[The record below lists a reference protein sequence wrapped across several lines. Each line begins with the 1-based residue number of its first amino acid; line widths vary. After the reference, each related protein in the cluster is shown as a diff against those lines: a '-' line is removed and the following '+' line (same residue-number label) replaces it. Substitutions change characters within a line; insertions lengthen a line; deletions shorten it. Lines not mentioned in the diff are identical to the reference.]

1 MKNPA
6 NQHHGTVPEHHQAHD
21 RQVCLTHPSQAELE
35 KRCVHLCPDIAPNN
49 LNIPISGNVS
59 SRAKTAMAA
68 VDDRH
73 MWEWDPYETSQ
84 KRDFIYRPSSS
95 TPVLPPTKTRAHRNS
110 YALACPVG
118 ATVYN
123 EDFCWKPAAKP
134 DSIRTGSASG
144 NRRNNPHPSQSFMV
158 WRLPKGQ
165 KQSSVGGWSPWKSP
179 PSEEEI
185 RNALTAQYRSTYRT
199 DYLGMPQ
206 GLQLI
211 PPILTPLNHKR
222 QVPHCTHTEMRH
234 NYRQPRERSELRGN
248 MSRYGCNALHG
259 VAPRGI
265 VPTVVHGHIHNQENS
280 SQLTT
285 YDRHFGGITTDV
297 SAVLRSLQP
306 QELQQF
312 CRHLPNKDK
321 EVVQTFL
328 HRVPPTSQVKRGTK
342 SPVLPP
348 ALYRSEWM
356 SGWPGPL

>member
-6 NQHHGTVPEHHQAHD
+6 NQHHGTVPEHHQTHD
-21 RQVCLTHPSQAELE
+21 RDVCITHPSQAELE

-49 LNIPISGNVS
+49 QNIPISGNVS

-68 VDDRH
+68 V
-73 MWEWDPYETSQ
+73 EWDPYETSQ

-95 TPVLPPTKTRAHRNS
+95 TPVLHPTTIRAQRTS

-118 ATVYN
+118 ETVYN
-123 EDFCWKPAAKP
+123 EDFCWKPATKL

-144 NRRNNPHPSQSFMV
+144 NRRNNPHTSQ
-158 WRLPKGQ
+158 GQ
-165 KQSSVGGWSPWKSP
+165 KQSSAGGWSPWKSP

-185 RNALTAQYRSTYRT
+185 RNALTAQYRSTYQT

-206 GLQLI
+206 GLHLTH
-211 PPILTPLNHKR
+211 PILTPLNHTR

-248 MSRYGCNALHG
+248 ISRYGCNALHG

-265 VPTVVHGHIHNQENS
+265 VPTVVHGHIRNQENR

-285 YDRHFGGITTDV
+285 YDSHFGGITTDV

-312 CRHLPNKDK
+312 CRHLPDKDK
-321 EVVQTFL
+321 EVVQTLL
-328 HRVPPTSQVKRGTK
+328 HRVPPTGQVKRGTK

-348 ALYRSEWM
+348 VLYRSEWM

>member
-6 NQHHGTVPEHHQAHD
+6 NQHHGTVPEHHQTHD
-21 RQVCLTHPSQAELE
+21 RDVCITHPSQAELE

-49 LNIPISGNVS
+49 QNIPISGNVS

-68 VDDRH
+68 V
-73 MWEWDPYETSQ
+73 EWDPYETSQ

-95 TPVLPPTKTRAHRNS
+95 TPVLHPTTIRAQRTS

-118 ATVYN
+118 ETVYN
-123 EDFCWKPAAKP
+123 EDFCWKPATKL

-144 NRRNNPHPSQSFMV
+144 NRRNNPHTSQSFMV

-165 KQSSVGGWSPWKSP
+165 KQSSAGGWSPWKSP

-185 RNALTAQYRSTYRT
+185 RNALTAQYRSTYQT

-206 GLQLI
+206 GLHLTH
-211 PPILTPLNHKR
+211 PILTPLNHTR

-248 MSRYGCNALHG
+248 ISRYGCNALHG

-265 VPTVVHGHIHNQENS
+265 VPTVVHGHIRNQENR

-285 YDRHFGGITTDV
+285 YDSHFGGITTDV

-312 CRHLPNKDK
+312 CRHLPDKDK
-321 EVVQTFL
+321 EVVQTLL
-328 HRVPPTSQVKRGTK
+328 HRVPPTGQVKRGTK

-348 ALYRSEWM
+348 VLYRSEWM